1 MRWRLVVVTA
11 EGIYTDP
18 LQTLIRVREALLE
31 RGATN
36 LRRSFKA
43 KWRGD
48 FPTHLFARGVT

>member
-1 MRWRLVVVTA
+1 VVVTA
-11 EGIYTDP
+11 EGIYSDP

-43 KWRGD
+43 EWRVH
-48 FPTHLFARGVT
+48 FPTP